1 MTLKTTHNLCITLL
15 LSSSDLNACIPGT
28 QRNRNGT
35 GFVEERISQFTYEH
49 KIFYDDFCAFPSLEI
64 VTINR
69 KASKVALQTDNKH
82 TFKRCLFSSD
92 KETEP
97 KR

>member
-1 MTLKTTHNLCITLL
+1 MLL
-15 LSSSDLNACIPGT
+15 LSRSDLNACIPGI

-35 GFVEERISQFTYEH
+35 GFVEERISQFTLEH
-49 KIFYDDFCAFPSLEI
+49 KIFYDLFCTFPSLEI

-69 KASKVALQTDNKH
+69 KASKVALQTDKKH
-82 TFKRCLFSSD
+82 TFERCLFFSD
-92 KETEP
+92 KEMEP